1 MSRTYNIRNCSSGRA
16 VKEAVKEL
24 HSRDAPSSKSSSECQ
39 RYKASWGSQ
48 FRALV
53 ERSWLCVVREPGVFY
68 IRVLKNLVSYNMVDS
83 AAPQIQYAGQS

>member
-1 MSRTYNIRNCSSGRA
+1 MIVKLCKMSYTYNIRYFSSGRA
-16 VKEAVKEL
+16 VKETVKEL
-24 HSRDAPSSKSSSECQ
+24 HSREAISCKSSSECQ

-68 IRVLKNLVSYNMVDS
+68 VRVLKNLVS
-83 AAPQIQYAGQS
+83 

>member
-1 MSRTYNIRNCSSGRA
+1 MARPFNIHNFSSGRA

-24 HSRDAPSSKSSSECQ
+24 HARDAPSSKSSSECQ

-68 IRVLKNLVSYNMVDS
+68 IRVLKNLVSYNKVDRL
-83 AAPQIQYAGQS
+83 APQIQYAGQS

>member
-1 MSRTYNIRNCSSGRA
+1 MARIYNIQNFSTGRA
-16 VKEAVKEL
+16 IKQAVKEL
-24 HSRDAPSSKSSSECQ
+24 HSRDASSSISSSECQ

-68 IRVLKNLVSYNMVDS
+68 IRVLKNLVSYNWVYIS
-83 AAPQIQYAGQS
+83 S